1 MTNSIH
7 RIFLSPNACL
17 ISYILLINHNT
28 KTFDDTAEYTH
39 QIYINLFINQLNNMQ
54 TNHKMYEKRDYVL
67 DNKYYG
73 ELFANKNQLK
83 CNEYE
88 AHIALKY
95 IKKFIIELGNKER
108 EIAVLSDYRAQ
119 IECMQQSSCNIN
131 TNEIL
136 LC

>member
-7 RIFLSPNACL
+7 RIFLSPNGRL

-28 KTFDDTAEYTH
+28 KTPLSIH
-39 QIYINLFINQLNNMQ
+39 SKYILICSYGITRKLFYDNMQ

-95 IKKFIIELGNKER
+95 IK
-108 EIAVLSDYRAQ
+108 
-119 IECMQQSSCNIN
+119 
-131 TNEIL
+131 
-136 LC
+136 